1 MAEPAVKQTADGAP
15 EPSLGDLVSLA
26 VSDVSQLVRCELD
39 LAKLELR
46 ADVRRLG
53 TAGVL
58 VGFAGVVGA
67 MVLVM
72 LCWAYGYG
80 LIAVGIWPWA
90 AFLIV
95 SGTLLVLGALAI
107 LIGYLLVQRMT
118 GLSKTRNT
126 VQADL
131 AMLQRDDGTGARP
144 AARTS

>member
-1 MAEPAVKQTADGAP
+1 MAEPAVKPTADGAP

-53 TAGVL
+53 IAGVL
-58 VGFAGVVGA
+58 VGFSGVVGA

-131 AMLQRDDGTGARP
+131 AMLQRDEGAVAGP
-144 AARTS
+144 AARAS

>member
-1 MAEPAVKQTADGAP
+1 MAEPAVKQPADGAP
-15 EPSLGDLVSLA
+15 EQSLGELVSLA
-26 VSDVSQLVRCELD
+26 VSDVSQLIRYELD

-53 TAGVL
+53 IAGAL
-58 VGFAGVVGA
+58 VGFTAVVGA

-80 LIAVGIWPWA
+80 LIALGIWPWA

-95 SGTLLVLGALAI
+95 SGTLVVLGALAI
-107 LIGYLLVQRMT
+107 LIGYVLVQRMT

-131 AMLQRDDGTGARP
+131 AMLQREEGAGARP

>member
-80 LIAVGIWPWA
+80 LIALGIWPWA

-107 LIGYLLVQRMT
+107 LIGYVLVQRMT

-131 AMLQRDDGTGARP
+131 AMLQRDDGSGARP

>member
-15 EPSLGDLVSLA
+15 EQSLGDLVSLA
-26 VSDVSQLVRCELD
+26 VSDVSQLIRYELD
-39 LAKLELR
+39 LAKLEIR
-46 ADVRRLG
+46 ADVRKLG
-53 TAGVL
+53 SAVVL

-67 MVLVM
+67 MTLVM

-80 LIAVGIWPWA
+80 LIALGIWPWA

-95 SGTLLVLGALAI
+95 SATLVVLGALAV
-107 LIGYLLVQRMT
+107 LIGYVLVQRIS

-131 AMLQRDDGTGARP
+131 AMLQRDEGPGARP
-144 AARTS
+144 AAGTS